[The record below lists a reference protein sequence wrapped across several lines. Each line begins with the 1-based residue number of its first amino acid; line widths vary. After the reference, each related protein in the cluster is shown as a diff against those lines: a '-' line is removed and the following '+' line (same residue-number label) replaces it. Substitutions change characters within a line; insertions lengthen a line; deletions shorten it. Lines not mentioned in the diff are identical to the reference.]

1 MDKSSN
7 SPPLRAAG
15 YRRVSMKDQV
25 EGFSLDAQEG
35 NITRY
40 VESHGWELVDIYI
53 DAGISAKKGSR
64 RPAFEHLMKDAQA
77 GKFDVVVVD
86 KIDRFYRHLS
96 GLLAALDQLNS
107 YGVSFASVQEQ
118 LDFTTP
124 WGKLMLTVLGTL
136 AEIYLDNLRQETRKG
151 KLQRARQG
159 FWLGE
164 YPYGY
169 CNGQCSQ
176 CTHPN
181 GKDYCPDFGMPDKG
195 DKRSLYPH
203 PVESQVVKMVFEWYA
218 GGRETSRTI
227 ARRLNET
234 SITLPSGK
242 VLQIRSKGKLGRS
255 EPSIFGRDLIRDMIQ
270 RDVYTGK
277 LPYRGIDDNGRHRKR
292 AEVLHMFP
300 GHHTPLVDE
309 ATFTRAQEIRKTN
322 GAIFAYC
329 DKERLRRVYPL
340 TGILHCSRC
349 GAPMRGSGKVNRDE
363 ILYYYAD
370 SNRLDKELDCPQGM
384 VRAERIEAQVVK
396 WLRYQVAQVLSAE
409 NLAIDAQLQESDVR
423 YNRAKD
429 LFLASQIDRRTFDIE
444 TARSENLRAS
454 LHADESC
461 ARMTLALQIQP
472 QLDGWEDLS
481 QFERKRL
488 LRLVIETAYLRG
500 NAFVAV
506 QPSFAF
512 QPLIRP
518 FTNHTPTGCDTLTGC
533 TGGEGGI
540 RTRG

>member
-1 MDKSSN
+1 MEKSSN

-25 EGFSLDAQEG
+25 DGFSLDAQEG

-40 VESHGWELVDIYI
+40 VESHGWELVNIYI

-64 RPAFEHLMKDAQA
+64 RPAFEHLMLDAQS

-96 GLLAALDQLNS
+96 GLLSSLDQLNS

-169 CNGQCSQ
+169 CNGQCSR

-181 GKDYCPDFGMPDKG
+181 GKDYCPDFGKPDKG
-195 DKRSLYPH
+195 DSRSLYPH
-203 PVESQVVKMVFEWYA
+203 PVEAPVVKMVFDWYA
-218 GGRETSRTI
+218 SGHMTGRMI
-227 ARRLNET
+227 AKKLNGM
-234 SITLPSGK
+234 SIALPEGN
-242 VLQIRSKGKLGRS
+242 VVPIRSKGKLGRS
-255 EPSIFGRDLIRDMIQ
+255 EPNAFGRDLVRDMIK
-270 RDVYTGK
+270 RIVYTGK
-277 LPYRGIDDNGRHRKR
+277 LPYHGVDENGRHRKR
-292 AEVLHMFP
+292 SDVAYLFP
-300 GHHTPLVDE
+300 GHHIPLVDE
-309 ATFTRAQEIRKTN
+309 ATFVRAQEIRVLN
-322 GAIFAYC
+322 GAIFSSK
-329 DKERLRRVYPL
+329 DKNHPRRVYPL

-349 GAPMRGSGKVNRDE
+349 GASMRGSAKTKDGE
-363 ILYYYAD
+363 PLHYYVD
-370 SNRLDKELDCPQGM
+370 SSRLDKELNCPQGM

-396 WLRYQVAQVLSAE
+396 WLHNQVAQVLTAE
-409 NLAIDAQLQESDVR
+409 NLENDVQLQESEVR
-423 YNRAKD
+423 FTRAKD
-429 LFLASQIDRRTFDIE
+429 LFLASQIDRRIYDIE
-444 TARSENLRAS
+444 TERYESLRTS
-454 LHADESC
+454 LHAEESC
-461 ARMTLALQIQP
+461 ARIPLALQIQP

-488 LRLVIETAYLRG
+488 LRLAIETAYLRG
-500 NAFVAV
+500 NAFVAT
-506 QPSFAF
+506 QPTFAF

-518 FTNHTPTGCDTLTGC
+518 FTDTPTGCTS
-533 TGGEGGI
+533 GEGGI

>member
-1 MDKSSN
+1 MEQSST
-7 SPPLRAAG
+7 SPPLRAVG

-64 RPAFEHLMKDAQA
+64 RPAFERLMKDAQA

-96 GLLAALDQLNS
+96 GLLSTLDQLNS

-164 YPYGY
+164 HPYGY
-169 CNGQCSQ
+169 CNGQCSH

-181 GKDYCPDFGMPDKG
+181 GKDYCPDYGTPDKG
-195 DKRSLYPH
+195 DKRGLYPH

-218 GGRETSRTI
+218 SGQETNRTI
-227 ARRLNET
+227 TRRLSSA

-242 VLQIRSKGKLGRS
+242 VLPIRSKGKLGRS
-255 EPSIFGRDLIRDMIQ
+255 EPGIIGRDIIRDMIQ
-270 RDVYTGK
+270 REVYTGK
-277 LPYRGIDDNGRHRKR
+277 LPYRGIDDNGRHLKR
-292 AEVLHMFP
+292 AEVTQLFP

-309 ATFTRAQEIRKTN
+309 ATFTRAQEVRKLK
-322 GAIFAYC
+322 GAIFSYC
-329 DKERLRRVYPL
+329 DKERLRRVYSL

-349 GAPMRGSGKVNRDE
+349 GAPMRGSGKVNKDE

-370 SNRLDKELDCPQGM
+370 SNRLDKELNCPQGM

-396 WLRYQVAQVLSAE
+396 WLRYQVAQVLSVE

-423 YNRAKD
+423 YTRAKD
-429 LFLASQIDRRTFDIE
+429 LFLASQIDRRSFDNE
-444 TARSENLRAS
+444 TARHETLRTS

-472 QLDGWEDLS
+472 QLDGWEALS

-488 LRLVIETAYLRG
+488 LRLVIERAYLRG
-500 NAFVAV
+500 NAFVAG

-512 QPLIRP
+512 QPLLRP
-518 FTNHTPTGCDTLTGC
+518 FTDTPTGCTS
-533 TGGEGGI
+533 GEGGI

>member
-1 MDKSSN
+1 MEKSSN
-7 SPPLRAAG
+7 SPPLRAVG

-25 EGFSLDAQEG
+25 EGFSLDAQEV

-40 VESHGWELVDIYI
+40 IESHGWELVDIYI
-53 DAGISAKKGSR
+53 DAGISAKKGSC

-77 GKFDVVVVD
+77 GNFDVVVVD

-96 GLLAALDQLNS
+96 GLLSTLDQLNS

-164 YPYGY
+164 HPYGY

-181 GKDYCPDFGMPDKG
+181 GKDYCPDFGTPNKG
-195 DKRSLYPH
+195 DKRGLYPH
-203 PVESQVVKMVFEWYA
+203 PVEAQVVKMVFDWYA
-218 GGRETSRTI
+218 GGHETSRTI

-234 SITLPSGK
+234 SITLPNGK
-242 VLQIRSKGKLGRS
+242 VLPIRAKGKLGRS
-255 EPSIFGRDLIRDMIQ
+255 DPSIFGRDVIRDMIK
-270 RDVYTGK
+270 RVVYTGK
-277 LPYRGIDDNGRHRKR
+277 LPYHGVDDNGRHRKR
-292 AEVLHMFP
+292 AEVLYLFP
-300 GHHTPLVDE
+300 GHHIPLVDE
-309 ATFTRAQEIRKTN
+309 ATFARAQEIRKLN
-322 GAIFAYC
+322 GAIFSYC
-329 DKERLRRVYPL
+329 DKSRLRRVYPL

-349 GAPMRGSGKVNRDE
+349 GAPMRGNSRVSGDQ
-363 ILYYYAD
+363 IHYHYAD
-370 SNRLDKELDCPQGM
+370 ANRLDKELDCPQRL

-396 WLRYQVAQVLSAE
+396 WLQNQVAQVLTAE
-409 NLAIDAQLQESDVR
+409 NLEIQEQLQESEVR
-423 YNRAKD
+423 FSRAKD
-429 LFLASQIDRRTFDIE
+429 LFLASQIDRRTFDTE
-444 TARSENLRAS
+444 SARHENLRTS

-461 ARMTLALQIQP
+461 ARIPLALQIQP

-488 LRLVIETAYLRG
+488 LRGLVERAYLRG
-500 NAFVAV
+500 NAFVAG
-506 QPSFAF
+506 QPTFAF

-518 FTNHTPTGCDTLTGC
+518 YTDTPTGCDPLTAGH
-533 TGGEGGI
+533 GGEGGI